1 MWERF
6 SGAAAAKQ
14 GIFPIPRGH
23 VPPPIL
29 FQAVAAAG
37 ASQWKSLSKSSRSA
51 AGGQQ
56 LKAIRGGD
64 SLLPLDKDSSLAG
77 SSAATSLAH
86 SNPSGVLLQVQEDT
100 LETWGRVLSALGD
113 PTVT

>member
-6 SGAAAAKQ
+6 GGAAAAKQ

-23 VPPPIL
+23 VPPPTL
-29 FQAVAAAG
+29 FQLVAAAG
-37 ASQWKSLSKSSRSA
+37 ASQWKFLSKSSPSA

-56 LKAIRGGD
+56 LKAVRGGD
-64 SLLPLDKDSSLAG
+64 SLLPLDKESSLAG

-86 SNPSGVLLQVQEDT
+86 RSSPSGVLLQVQENT
-100 LETWGRVLSALGD
+100 LET
-113 PTVT
+113 